1 MKLPIYQIDAFADL
15 PFQGN
20 PAAVCPLDVWLPDDV
35 LQSIAEENNLAETAF
50 YVEREGSYDLRW
62 FTPTKE
68 VDLCGHATLAAAH
81 VLFES
86 INFTGSQITF
96 QSRSGPLLVY
106 REGDLLTLDFPAQPG
121 VPCEVPNGMV
131 EALGATPRECYRA
144 MDYMAVF
151 DSEDQISTMAP
162 DFRRLKSLGLRG
174 VIVTAPGT
182 TSDFVS
188 RFFAPN
194 FGIDE
199 DPVTGSA
206 HCTLAPFWAERLAK
220 TDMSARQLSKRTGS
234 LRCRV
239 VGDRVHIS
247 GRTVAYLTG
256 TIQIAYDQ
264 GRGGT
269 KRNHSTD
276 DTAHGVA
283 PDEQKQHAQS

>member
-1 MKLPIYQIDAFADL
+1 MKLPIYQIDAFADR
-15 PFQGN
+15 PFEGN
-20 PAAVCPLDVWLPDDV
+20 PAAICPLDSWLPDEV

-86 INFTGSQITF
+86 NSFTGSQITF

-106 REGDLLTLDFPAQPG
+106 REGDLLTLDFPAQSG

-151 DSEDQISTMAP
+151 DSEDQIAAMAP

-174 VIVTAPGT
+174 VIITAPGK

-220 TDMSARQLSKRTGS
+220 TDMSARQLSKRGGG
-234 LRCRV
+234 LQCRV

-256 TIQIAYDQ
+256 TIQIEYDQ
-264 GRGGT
+264 GLGA
-269 KRNHSTD
+269 STLPGA
-276 DTAHGVA
+276 AHG
-283 PDEQKQHAQS
+283 